1 MNKYW
6 MIVCAAAV
14 FAGAAPV
21 FAETVTGEVVDL
33 GCYLDHGAKGEKH
46 QKCAMNCIKGGM
58 PVGVLTDDGKVY
70 LVIGQHHKPAND
82 QLADLA
88 AKKVTIEGKVGTQNG
103 VSIIVA
109 EKIEP
114 TK

>member
-1 MNKYW
+1 MKKYW
-6 MIVCAAAV
+6 AIVCSAAV
-14 FAGAAPV
+14 LAGAAPL

-33 GCYLDHGAKGEKH
+33 ACYLDHGAKGEKH
-46 QKCAMNCIKGGM
+46 QKCAANCIKAGL

-70 LVIGQHHKPAND
+70 LVVGTHHKPAND
-82 QLADLA
+82 QLVDFA
-88 AKKVTIEGKVGTQNG
+88 AKKVTIEGKVGTQSG

-114 TK
+114 AK

>member
-33 GCYLDHGAKGEKH
+33 FL
-46 QKCAMNCIKGGM
+46 GG
-58 PVGVLTDDGKVY
+58 LTREEW
-70 LVIGQHHKPAND
+70 LRLRQAI
-82 QLADLA
+82 
-88 AKKVTIEGKVGTQNG
+88 
-103 VSIIVA
+103 
-109 EKIEP
+109 
-114 TK
+114 